1 MLLLKYC
8 CSSQKHILNN
18 FQMYVLYVLSFMIE
32 HAGSEINPLVG
43 ALSSY
48 LPALW
53 QECEEHNMLR
63 CAIISTLV
71 HLEKV
76 HIFYIV

>member
-1 MLLLKYC
+1 M
-8 CSSQKHILNN
+8 H
-18 FQMYVLYVLSFMIE
+18 VLYVLSFMIE
-32 HAGSEINPLVG
+32 RAGSEINPHVG
-43 ALSSY
+43 TLSSY

-53 QECEEHNMLR
+53 QHSEEYNMLR

-76 HIFYIV
+76 YSSYVLFIYKIKLI

>member
-1 MLLLKYC
+1 
-8 CSSQKHILNN
+8 
-18 FQMYVLYVLSFMIE
+18 MIE
-32 HAGSEINPLVG
+32 RVGNEINPHVG

-53 QECEEHNMLR
+53 QQSEEHNMLR
-63 CAIISTLV
+63 CAIISTLI

-76 HIFYIV
+76 SV